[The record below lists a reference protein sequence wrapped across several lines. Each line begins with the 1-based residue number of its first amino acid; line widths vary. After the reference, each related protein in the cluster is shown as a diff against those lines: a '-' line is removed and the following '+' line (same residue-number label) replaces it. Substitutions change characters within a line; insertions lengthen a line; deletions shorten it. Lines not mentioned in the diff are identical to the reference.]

1 MGKATRT
8 KAEDNRK
15 PKHSRDASRP
25 SKGGKG
31 QRDAAT
37 VPAFLPLSLCACSS
51 NLTLPP
57 LLSLVYLIHLTH
69 GYCTDA
75 GSTPQDVQQDSKEGQ
90 EWEYHTPGVRLSY
103 MLGCCRDG
111 IKHTLCHQAESI
123 HASFI
128 YFLQDLQS
136 KELPNTRIQPDRRWF
151 GNTRVIG
158 QKQLD
163 QFREEMSAKVSNN
176 LLVGCLR
183 MCSRARLPIKPCQQ
197 DFCARK

>member
-15 PKHSRDASRP
+15 PKHSRDVSRP

-37 VPAFLPLSLCACSS
+37 VRAFVPFSLCACCS
-51 NLTLPP
+51 NLYMST
-57 LLSLVYLIHLTH
+57 LLSLVYLIHLAD
-69 GYCTDA
+69 GCCTDA

-90 EWEYHTPGVRLSY
+90 DWENHTPGVSLGY
-103 MLGCCRDG
+103 ILGCCRDG
-111 IKHTLCHQAESI
+111 TKHIVCHQAERI
-123 HASFI
+123 HASFG

-176 LLVGCLR
+176 LPVGCLR
-183 MCSRARLPIKPCQQ
+183 MCSRAHLPIKPCQQ
-197 DFCARK
+197 HFCARR